1 MNNWRT
7 QYSALAVVSNPG
19 CPVKKQYAGSYD
31 EKGHVQLREVG
42 RVNLYDEIQSHAE
55 SCDIHVIMARFKNGD
70 VDALSQRQGFF
81 GDILNMPKTY
91 AEALNNMLDLE
102 RNFYQLPTEVRERFG
117 NSFSQFLA
125 SSNNPDFF
133 EKLGAKMKAKDD
145 EEKAKPAEPKPEDVK
160 E

>member
-1 MNNWRT
+1 MSNWRT
-7 QYSALAVVSNPG
+7 QYCAVSVISNPG

-133 EKLGAKMKAKDD
+133 EKLGVKMKS
-145 EEKAKPAEPKPEDVK
+145 EVEKVVAETAAPQPQEVK